1 MSKSLATGHSPEQ
14 IAGRLALEHGRVII
28 SHDSIYRYIY
38 HRTAQK
44 DYWYRLL
51 RVTRKYEGAGD
62 GAAAPR
68 A

>member
-1 MSKSLATGHSPEQ
+1 MGHSPEQ

-28 SHDSIYRYIY
+28 SHESTIVISIIGRPRRI
-38 HRTAQK
+38 TGTVFC
-44 DYWYRLL
+44 